1 MAKLIGF
8 NRPLVQAPPQE
19 KRMHIEG
26 ALLVLIECQRL
37 LGEFVAC
44 ANDSD
49 YGNLIDVDPIK
60 TGGAANST
68 SPRLAMALQCS
79 RTLLSKMK

>member
-8 NRPLVQAPPQE
+8 DRPLVQAPPVE
-19 KRMHIEG
+19 KRTHIEG

-44 ANDSD
+44 NDHSD
-49 YGNLIDVDPIK
+49 YGALIDVDPVK
-60 TGGAANST
+60 AGSAASPT
-68 SPRLAMALQCS
+68 SPRLAMALQCA
-79 RTLLSKMK
+79 RTLTSKMK